1 MPPGA
6 SSCWLSWPRW
16 KMTDLLTAPLPAV
29 WQGRRIDPDFR
40 HMVRLSNAYAHGRL
54 DGEHPKEALAI
65 MERFYHKPVP
75 PEQLPDAY
83 GCMVDFYRAGEQ
95 AAAGAS
101 DQPDST
107 PASPPAFD
115 YQCDA
120 GYIVAAFQQAY
131 GIDLTREKLHWFR
144 FRALFAALPEETL
157 MAKIMSW
164 RTMDLSEY
172 EGSMRAH
179 YADLQERFALPPE
192 LRGGAARV
200 VSVEEHDAAFLARF
214 RH

>member
-16 KMTDLLTAPLPAV
+16 KMTDLLTAHLPDS

-54 DGEHPKEALAI
+54 DGEHPEEALAI

-101 DQPDST
+101 DQPNST

-120 GYIVAAFQQAY
+120 GYIVAAYNGHNQVKYVVQEN
-131 GIDLTREKLHWFR
+131 GHHSNESCETVLPQSKL
-144 FRALFAALPEETL
+144 PYP
-157 MAKIMSW
+157 KPVP
-164 RTMDLSEY
+164 D
-172 EGSMRAH
+172 
-179 YADLQERFALPPE
+179 
-192 LRGGAARV
+192 
-200 VSVEEHDAAFLARF
+200 
-214 RH
+214 